1 MGKGVF
7 VILRTKQ
14 AILGICYSDKPNAT
28 QSKQLTY
35 YVVDM
40 VFNNRYIYIKYVEHL
55 IIYYYLENKTNFYR
69 STIDYKSLNDE
80 ILALRYDQ
88 KLLLMQ

>member
-1 MGKGVF
+1 MVHY
-7 VILRTKQ
+7 VIQTETQCNNTIK
-14 AILGICYSDKPNAT
+14 AINILCHKYGLQQQI
-28 QSKQLTY
+28 
-35 YVVDM
+35 
-40 VFNNRYIYIKYVEHL
+40 YIYIKYVEHL
-55 IIYYYLENKTNFYR
+55 IIYYYLENKTNFYK